1 MGNAVILGNIGTD
14 HDGFHPSPVVA
25 ASSDIKVVGI
35 PLARQE
41 DALAPHDKPKS
52 PPHGRSIVAGSP
64 TVFANGKPVARTG
77 DPVSCGGVVVGGGT
91 VNIG

>member
-1 MGNAVILGNIGTD
+1 MGNAVVLGNIGTD

-25 ASSDIKVVGI
+25 ASPDVKVDGI
-35 PLARQE
+35 PLARQG

-52 PPHGRSIVAGSP
+52 PPHGRSIAAGSP

>member
-1 MGNAVILGNIGTD
+1 MGNAVVLGNIGTD

-25 ASSDIKVVGI
+25 ASSAIKVDGI

-41 DALAPHDKPKS
+41 DAITPHDKPKS
-52 PPHGRSIVAGSP
+52 PPHVRSIAAGFP
-64 TVFANGKPVARTG
+64 TVFANGKPVVRTG
-77 DPVSCGGVVVGGGT
+77 DPVSFVGVVVGGEI